1 MPLDPAELAHRVR
14 SRRQS
19 AHQSMREA
27 ASAAGVS
34 AATLSRVER
43 GDYTPGRENLW
54 KLAAWLGVS
63 VDEIAPGALLGRHQT
78 EPESTPEAV
87 ALHLRA
93 DKNLAP
99 EDARVLDEVF
109 RTAYDALVRRKASR
123 RR

>member
-1 MPLDPAELAHRVR
+1 MPFDPAELAHRVR

-19 AHQSMREA
+19 VHQSIREA
-27 ASAAGVS
+27 ALAAGVS

-43 GDYTPGRENLW
+43 GDYSPGRENLL

-63 VDEIAPGALLGRHQT
+63 LDEIAPGALPGGHQV

-109 RTAYDALVRRKASR
+109 RTAYDALVRRNASS
-123 RR
+123 